1 MNPINGTGIWKWF
14 ALFSLLMLFL
24 GLNFGVLAAHSYT
37 APGLW
42 KETLGFIKLRPL
54 HVTTVV
60 FWILTGATAALYFS
74 MQELG
79 MKINRWLATIQI
91 ICWITAITGII
102 YSYLN
107 GEFGGREY
115 WEYPPVW
122 SLPVLM
128 AWLIM
133 VYQYVAGIRNIDR
146 KPVYIWMWG
155 TGLCFFVFVFL
166 ENYLWAFGSMRADFI
181 RDTTIQWK
189 VNGSLVGCWNQIIY
203 GTSFYLMEKISG
215 DGSPARS
222 RLAVSMYFLG
232 LFNLMFNWSHHIYTL
247 PTAMYVRYIGYF
259 VSMTEWIIFLR
270 IIWNFR
276 SSLAETR
283 KHLHLLSFRFLMAA
297 DYWVLLNLLM
307 ALLMS
312 VPVINVYTHGT
323 HITVA
328 HAMGTTIGINTM
340 ILLGVFAYAVERKG
354 VSVKQRKWMTG
365 SWLAVQFSLLVFWFS
380 LIVAGILKTKW
391 QLEEPEILHTEI
403 MERSIP
409 VFRLFSYSG
418 SVMLFAFS
426 VIITIYIRNLL
437 SRTDMRMQTKIQ

>member
-1 MNPINGTGIWKWF
+1 MNENKSWRWF

-42 KETLGFIKLRPL
+42 KESLGFIKLRPL
-54 HVTTVV
+54 HVTTII
-60 FWILTGATAALYFS
+60 FWILTGATAVLYFS

-79 MKINRWLATIQI
+79 LKIRSWLATVQL
-91 ICWITAITGII
+91 ICWVTAITGIV
-102 YSYLN
+102 YSYMH
-107 GEFGGREY
+107 GVYGGREY

-122 SLPVLM
+122 SLPVLI
-128 AWLIM
+128 AWIIM
-133 VYQYVAGIRNIDR
+133 VYQYFAGIRKFDK

-155 TGLCFFVFVFL
+155 TGLSFFVFIFL
-166 ENYLWAFGSMRADFI
+166 ENYLWTLESFRADFI

-203 GTSFYLMEKISG
+203 GTSFYLMERISG
-215 DGSPARS
+215 NKGPARS
-222 RLAVSMYFLG
+222 RLAISMYFLG

-247 PTAMYVRYIGYF
+247 PTAMYVRYVGYI

-276 SSLAETR
+276 SSLVETR
-283 KHLHLLSFRFLMAA
+283 KHLHLISYRFLIAA
-297 DYWVLLNLLM
+297 DYWVLLNLFM

-312 VPVINVYTHGT
+312 IPAVNLYTHGT

-340 ILLGVFAYAVERKG
+340 ILLGAMAYGIEQYGFTRQQK
-354 VSVKQRKWMTG
+354 KWMHG
-365 SWLAVQFSLLVFWFS
+365 SFLTVQFSLLVFWIS
-380 LIVAGILKTKW
+380 LIIAGVFKTKW
-391 QLEEPEILHTEI
+391 QLEQPGMLHAEL
-403 MERSIP
+403 MERSMP
-409 VFRLFSYSG
+409 LFRVFSYSG
-418 SVMLFAFS
+418 SILMFGLW
-426 VIITIYIRNLL
+426 VIIFILLRQLFL
-437 SRTDMRMQTKIQ
+437 SRTNSSVEATAKG